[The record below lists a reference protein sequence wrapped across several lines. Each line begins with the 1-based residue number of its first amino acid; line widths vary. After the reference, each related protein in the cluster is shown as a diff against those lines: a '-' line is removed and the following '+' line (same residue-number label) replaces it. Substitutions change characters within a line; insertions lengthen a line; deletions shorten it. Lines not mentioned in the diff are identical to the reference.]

1 MHEKTACQLLV
12 EEVLDKLQTLGKL
25 SSRSMFGGYG
35 ICYEKVMFG
44 LVAENKFF
52 LRADKAMEKQFK
64 DKKAEQFVYKNR
76 GIPVVLS
83 YYHIDEAFWCCDEQF
98 IDLVKRSL
106 QSALAEQLVKKN
118 NKSQRLKDLPNLG
131 LSTERLLSKVGI
143 TNRDLLMQNG
153 AVNAYL
159 KIKNVCCNA
168 SIELLFSLAG
178 AIEGCHVAVLP
189 EQYRQRLLDQLNANK
204 QTWL

>member
-1 MHEKTACQLLV
+1 MHERTACKHLV
-12 EEVLDKLQTLGKL
+12 SEVLNKLQILGKL

-35 ICYEKVMFG
+35 ICYDKVMFG
-44 LVAENKFF
+44 LVADNKFF
-52 LRADKAMEKQFK
+52 LRVDKALEKQFK
-64 DKKAEQFVYKNR
+64 VNKAEQFVYKNR
-76 GIPVVLS
+76 GVPVVLS
-83 YYHIDEAFWCCDEQF
+83 YYHIDETFWRGDEQF
-98 IDLVKRSL
+98 LALVKRAL
-106 QSALAEQLVKKN
+106 QSALDEQLIKKN
-118 NKSQRLKDLPNLG
+118 TKSQRLKDLPNLG

-159 KIKNVCCNA
+159 KIKNICCNA

-189 EQYRQRLLDQLNANK
+189 EKYRQRLLDQLNGQK
-204 QTWL
+204 

>member
-12 EEVLDKLQTLGKL
+12 GEVLDKLQTLGKL

-64 DKKAEQFVYKNR
+64 DKKVEQFVYKNR